1 MDAALASTQNL
12 VQSSVEMQDA
22 PRNETP
28 AVPQSPQLGST
39 VESLWS
45 LDFVGM
51 FNSGK
56 PGDTNILER
65 RAMLLYSPHDHSQ
78 EVELITRW
86 LLMHDVKVNLW
97 YDGAWSI
104 SEEDAAREEPAVII
118 VSLSIQL
125 VACIITEAGAPRIR
139 GLH

>member
-1 MDAALASTQNL
+1 M
-12 VQSSVEMQDA
+12 
-22 PRNETP
+22 
-28 AVPQSPQLGST
+28 
-39 VESLWS
+39 ESLWS
-45 LDFVGM
+45 LDFVEM

-78 EVELITRW
+78 EVESITRW
-86 LLMHDVKVNLW
+86 LLMHDVKVSNLW